1 MFFEN
6 QLKTVIFAVMEHI
19 GEKIKQYL
27 AENKISVIEFAK
39 KINRSRASAYN
50 IFDKD
55 TIDTSTLLNIS
66 KALSHNFFK
75 YFNEDYQ
82 VMEEARAQYLKTT
95 EETKK
100 LYQEVFEYKK
110 ELTEL
115 KEKYELQKKIN
126 DLLEEK
132 IKELTAKNL

>member
-1 MFFEN
+1 
-6 QLKTVIFAVMEHI
+6 MEHI

-55 TIDTSTLLNIS
+55 SIDTDTLLNIS
-66 KALSHNFFK
+66 KALNHNFFK

-82 VMEEARAQYLKTT
+82 VMEEARVQYLKTT